1 MITCGL
7 TLLAVGCGVSESGNN
22 KSNVAAVPKR
32 GAGKQQGLGSC
43 PAEETSNKG
52 ASVGQGRV
60 PPESQPGAGRNTGAE
75 SMWCLCC
82 SGTELPKA
90 TAFEDSVSQESH
102 WLSCST
108 GVGGSSIPPPESI
121 PRGSNL

>member
-60 PPESQPGAGRNTGAE
+60 PPESPELEETLGQVSSVE
-75 SMWCLCC
+75 LSMLLNCRASQSHCL
-82 SGTELPKA
+82 
-90 TAFEDSVSQESH
+90 
-102 WLSCST
+102 
-108 GVGGSSIPPPESI
+108 
-121 PRGSNL
+121 